1 MSSIL
6 TGKNIRI
13 SVFGQSHSKA
23 IGAVI
28 DGLPAGFRIDNEKVK
43 AFTDRRVPGRA
54 KFATARKEA
63 DTAVVLSGL
72 VDGVTC
78 GTPLGML
85 IENADTRSGDY
96 ENLRRVPRPAHA
108 DYAAAVK
115 YNGFQDVAG
124 GGHFSGRLTAP
135 LCYAGAICLQILE
148 QRGVRIKAHIAS
160 IGDIADTPFDPV
172 EIPDVD
178 IAAKAFPVLS
188 DEQGEKMQAEIEQA
202 RMACDSVG
210 GVIECAVT
218 GLPAGLGEPMFDGVE
233 NQLAKNLFAIPAVK
247 GLEFGSG
254 FAGTRLRGS
263 QNNDAFTVGAD
274 GQIRTETNNHGGIL
288 GGITSGMPI
297 LFRVAV
303 KPTPSIAQP
312 QKSVNLDTK
321 TPEELVIRG
330 RHDPCIVPRAVPVVE
345 AVTAV
350 TVLDLL
356 G

>member
-28 DGLPAGFRIDNEKVK
+28 DGLPAGFRIDNDKVK
-43 AFTDRRVPGRA
+43 SFTDRRAPGRA

-78 GTPLGML
+78 GAPLGML

-148 QRGVRIKAHIAS
+148 QRGVQIKAHIAS
-160 IGDIADTPFDPV
+160 VGDIADTPFDPV
-172 EIPDVD
+172 EIPNVD

-188 DEQGEKMQAEIEQA
+188 DEQGAKMQAEIERA

-233 NQLAKNLFAIPAVK
+233 NQLAKNLFAVPAVK

-263 QNNDAFTVGAD
+263 QNNDAFTVDAD

-321 TPEELVIRG
+321 ASEELVIRG
-330 RHDPCIVPRAVPVVE
+330 RHDPCIVPRAVPVFE
-345 AVTAV
+345 AVAAAV
-350 TVLDLL
+350 LLDFLV
-356 G
+356 